1 MPVITKL
8 GKLESWDLNPG
19 PLISRTTS
27 RHKPKCFRDQ
37 ANNTK
42 MLLVEKHGVAV
53 EGSGVCGT
61 LENTCINQNFT

>member
-1 MPVITKL
+1 MITKL
-8 GKLESWDLNPG
+8 GKVESWDLNPG

-42 MLLVEKHGVAV
+42 MLFVEKQGVTG
-53 EGSGVCGT
+53 EGGGACGT
-61 LENTCINQNFT
+61 LENTCINQNLT